1 MYLKKIFIIIIIII
15 ISGCVYM
22 YFDKQKHTISKQRA
36 ENKDLVYKY
45 LTEKQKKGG
54 HGIIKTD
61 GNHSFKLN
69 ENNKLFFYTK
79 GPSQYRSID
88 INIKGVL
95 KNEIIQC
102 YKIKADDSHTLN
114 LNELSEKCKEAIYF
128 IGEFNKI
135 FFYFGL
141 KQEPKNRSKNLLV
154 LPATNF
160 FIYNNNIFNVSPY
173 LQAEDYIINLN
184 DIPLK
189 SAQEWALKTSQSIH
203 NISTVIKDFDIV
215 LDYEFQNFD
224 LKDYNL
230 LIFPLHQEYMSD
242 EFIEKFQ
249 DFLKKNNKVVLSIG
263 GANFMRD
270 FKLKDDDKIIIHK
283 DKYKDNEYYNLNTYT
298 SGFFKNCSYLDDDK
312 VQQEFWTKQLGEVT
326 HPLISNN
333 IEYFFPKIKCDM
345 IDPPDQ
351 GLESKIIPLLST
363 QTFNK
368 KSNSK
373 LIHILSD
380 GIGINF
386 TKIEYL
392 KSKIVSELNGI
403 LNN

>member
-1 MYLKKIFIIIIIII
+1 
-15 ISGCVYM
+15 
-22 YFDKQKHTISKQRA
+22 
-36 ENKDLVYKY
+36 
-45 LTEKQKKGG
+45 
-54 HGIIKTD
+54 
-61 GNHSFKLN
+61 
-69 ENNKLFFYTK
+69 
-79 GPSQYRSID
+79 
-88 INIKGVL
+88 
-95 KNEIIQC
+95 
-102 YKIKADDSHTLN
+102 
-114 LNELSEKCKEAIYF
+114 
-128 IGEFNKI
+128 
-135 FFYFGL
+135 
-141 KQEPKNRSKNLLV
+141 
-154 LPATNF
+154 
-160 FIYNNNIFNVSPY
+160 
-173 LQAEDYIINLN
+173 
-184 DIPLK
+184 
-189 SAQEWALKTSQSIH
+189 
-203 NISTVIKDFDIV
+203 
-215 LDYEFQNFD
+215 
-224 LKDYNL
+224 
-230 LIFPLHQEYMSD
+230 
-242 EFIEKFQ
+242 
-249 DFLKKNNKVVLSIG
+249 
-263 GANFMRD
+263 MRD